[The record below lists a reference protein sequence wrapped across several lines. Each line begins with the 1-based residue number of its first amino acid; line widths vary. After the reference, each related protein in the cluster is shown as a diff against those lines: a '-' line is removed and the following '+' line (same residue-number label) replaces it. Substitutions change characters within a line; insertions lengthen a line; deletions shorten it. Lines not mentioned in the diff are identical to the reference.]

1 MWLITVGVYPRLIAL
16 GAPTGVA
23 ATLNS
28 ESHSFCRQSSGS
40 ERLEVA
46 VAAANAYGRNTGRP
60 IGVRT
65 DEPDGLPSAE
75 GQR

>member
-1 MWLITVGVYPRLIAL
+1 MWLITVGVYPRVIAP

-28 ESHSFCRQSSGS
+28 ESHSFCRQSARS

-46 VAAANAYGRNTGRP
+46 VAAANAYWP
-60 IGVRT
+60 
-65 DEPDGLPSAE
+65 EY
-75 GQR
+75 GQADRGED